1 MLRAEPELVR
11 VRTYGF
17 PGVLRGLRDLDSQLA
32 PRSRPRRSLA
42 SPCMY
47 DAQFSLPTAPPPTL
61 VRAMHESRPQGL
73 PPAAPHTAQRAPPA
87 SPTPPADTPTRPPWQ
102 DDSRPL
108 HRQIVG

>member
-61 VRAMHESRPQGL
+61 VRAMDESRPQWL
-73 PPAAPHTAQRAPPA
+73 SPAPPPTAAPAPPA
-87 SPTPPADTPTRPPWQ
+87 SPPPPAETRARPPWQ

-108 HRQIVG
+108 YRR